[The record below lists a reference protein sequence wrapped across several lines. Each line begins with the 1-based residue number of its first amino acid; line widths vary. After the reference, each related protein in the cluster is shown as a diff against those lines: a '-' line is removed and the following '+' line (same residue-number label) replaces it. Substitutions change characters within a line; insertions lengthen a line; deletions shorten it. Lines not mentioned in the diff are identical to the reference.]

1 MHDENRK
8 TTQGFWDSVHEA
20 KPRARLPSL
29 LVVTTRDLQRLL
41 SAEVR
46 PGMEVLEVGFA
57 PGKQLA
63 YLAAKRGVRVAG
75 LDYSQTGVNHAREL
89 FSALGLEG
97 DFRCEDAFQTS
108 FEHARFDVVYSVGVI
123 EHFEDPRE
131 FVRLHVELA
140 RPGGTAL
147 ILIPD
152 YGGIYGK
159 LQRHFDADNLAIHNL
174 KIMNPESLEELA
186 PRDLANDV
194 RVFRCGRINPW
205 QVSWHKRMPRP
216 LALLTSFALNAAGVL
231 QPFDV
236 GPLCPMLALRIVRKG

>member
-8 TTQGFWDSVHEA
+8 TTQGFWDSIHAA
-20 KPRARLPSL
+20 KPRLRLPSR
-29 LVVTTRDLQRLL
+29 LVVPTRDLQRLL

-46 PGMEVLEVGFA
+46 PGMQVLEIGFA

-63 YLAAKRGVRVAG
+63 YLAAKHSARVAG
-75 LDYSQTGVNHAREL
+75 LDYSQTGVGHAREL
-89 FSALGLEG
+89 FSSLELEG
-97 DFRCEDAFQTS
+97 DLRCEDAFKTS
-108 FEHARFDVVYSVGVI
+108 FERSRFDLVYSVGVI

-131 FVRLHVELA
+131 FVRLHVELV

-159 LQRHFDADNLAIHNL
+159 LQRHFDAENLSIHNL
-174 KIMNPESLEELA
+174 RIMNTAALRGLA
-186 PRDLANDV
+186 PTDLLSDLQ
-194 RVFRCGRINPW
+194 VFKTGRINPW

-216 LALLTSFALNAAGVL
+216 LALLTEVALNAAGVL

-236 GPLCPMLALRIVRKG
+236 RPLCPTLAMRMVRRS